1 MNNDPN
7 KMHPQDMRNLIIF
20 GALSI
25 LLWVS
30 YDSFVLKP
38 KLEKIKAAQVVAA
51 QISKENFQTE
61 DMIERAREEIIPET
75 KRVEIK
81 NDLVFGS
88 INLTGAR
95 IDDLSLQN
103 YYKQVDGKEHVV
115 ILSPS
120 QSEHPQYIEYGW
132 VPQDAAIKTPNKDTV
147 WKSDKNILTPDQAI
161 TLSWNNGQ
169 GLLFERHVTL
179 TEDYGLNIKQT
190 VTNNSNKSITLF
202 PYGLIMQRG
211 LPEGYEGRWIV
222 HEGPT
227 TYVNG
232 KMHDPDYRKLDK
244 EPKYQTVGE
253 TGWTGLVGKYWLTA
267 LVPDQKEQITYR
279 TNYIKA
285 ANDNIKGKYQIDITG
300 QGRTIGQGQSASFE
314 TNVFAGAKKLALLE
328 SYEKKWGVSHF
339 DLAVDFGLF
348 YFLTRPFFAV
358 INFFYGLVGNFGV
371 AIIMFTVLLRIC
383 VFPLANT
390 SFRSFARMKEL
401 GPQMAEMREKY
412 ANDKTKMQQE
422 LVALYQKEK
431 VNPMAGCLPILI
443 QIPIFFALFK
453 VLSNTIEMRHA
464 PFFGWIQDL
473 SAPDPTTVFNLFG
486 LIPWTPPSFFIIG
499 IWPCLMLVT
508 MLVQRQLNPPP
519 PDKLQAQM
527 IAMLPWVMTF
537 VLAKFAAGLVIYW
550 TFNNLFS
557 TIQQYIIMRRMGVD
571 VYLFNRSKM
580 KADAAKELE
589 RKQKAWDDYQ
599 AQLKADGIE
608 VDKNGK
614 PLKGQKP
621 KPKKAEDDKPVVVS
635 KPKPKKKTVQKPKKK
650 K

>member
-20 GALSI
+20 GVLSI
-25 LLWVS
+25 LLWIS
-30 YDSFVLKP
+30 YDSFILKP
-38 KLEKIKAAQVVAA
+38 KLEQIKAAQVVAA
-51 QISKENFQTE
+51 QISKENFQNE
-61 DMIERAREEIIPET
+61 DTIERPREEIIQET
-75 KRVEIK
+75 KRVEVK

-95 IDDLSLQN
+95 LDDLSLQN
-103 YYKQVDGKEHVV
+103 YYKKVGGKEHVV
-115 ILSPS
+115 ILSPT
-120 QSEHPQYIEYGW
+120 QSAHPQYIEYGW
-132 VPQDAAIKTPNKDTV
+132 VPKEPSIKTPDKDTV
-147 WKSDKNILTPDQAI
+147 WQSNRNILTPDQDV
-161 TLSWNNGQ
+161 TLTWNNGQ
-169 GLLFERHVTL
+169 GLLFERRFIL
-179 TEDYGLNIKQT
+179 TKDYGISVKQT
-190 VTNNSNKSITLF
+190 VTNTGNQTVTLF

-227 TYVNG
+227 TYVDG
-232 KMHDPDYRKLDK
+232 KMQDPDYRKLEK
-244 EPKYQTVGE
+244 EPKYQAVAS

-267 LVPDQKEQITYR
+267 IVPDQKELITYR

-300 QGRTIGQGQSASFE
+300 QGRTLEQGQSATFE

-328 SYEKKWGVSHF
+328 SYEKEWGVSHF

-358 INFFYGLVGNFGV
+358 INFFYGLVGNFGI
-371 AIIMFTVLLRIC
+371 AIIMFTIVLRIC

-412 ANDKTKMQQE
+412 ADDKTKMQQE

-486 LIPWTPPSFFIIG
+486 LIPWDPPSLFMIG
-499 IWPCLMLVT
+499 VWPCLMLIT

-519 PDKLQAQM
+519 PDKMQAQM
-527 IAMLPWVMTF
+527 IAILPWVMTF

-557 TIQQYIIMRRMGVD
+557 TLQQYIIMRRMGVD
-571 VYLFNRSKM
+571 VYIFNRSKM
-580 KADAAKELE
+580 KAEAAKELE

-599 AQLKADGIE
+599 AQLKADGIK

-614 PLKGQKP
+614 PLKGQNL
-621 KPKKAEDDKPVVVS
+621 KPKKVEDDKLVTVS